1 MDTPVRPV
9 VMGVAGGSGSG
20 KSTVV
25 REVRRV
31 VGRKTVSVIHHDAY
45 YRDLSHLTFEE
56 RAEVNFDHPDSLET
70 ELLVAHVE
78 QLMEGSAVDL
88 PTYDFSTHMRRPQ
101 TRHLAPTPVVVIDG
115 ILALADERLRALMDL
130 KVFVETDEQAR
141 LRRRIRRD
149 MRDRG
154 RSLASVRSQ
163 FDRTVRPMHDHFV
176 VPSKEHADLVI
187 AKGGFNREGVAR
199 VVSQLKSLLDS
210 AEQT

>member
-70 ELLVAHVE
+70 ELLVAH
-78 QLMEGSAVDL
+78 D
-88 PTYDFSTHMRRPQ
+88 MRRPQ